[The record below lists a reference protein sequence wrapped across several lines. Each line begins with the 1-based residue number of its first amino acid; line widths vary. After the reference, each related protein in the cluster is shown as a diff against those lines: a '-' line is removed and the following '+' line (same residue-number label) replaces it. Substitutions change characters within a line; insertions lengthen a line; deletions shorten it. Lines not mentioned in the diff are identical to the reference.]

1 MKRSHVRYQITKSQ
15 KNLTKFTK
23 TLSCPQMYF
32 QPRPHLGSEIKLYG
46 LLLFLLSSDSFLFIY
61 LMYNLRVG
69 DSAGPTGW
77 GPGDPAGGVPRPTP
91 GDKQPTRRQGIQFI
105 SNIPISVMI
114 KVIRFMLV
122 KRDVHRLHFTETIGK
137 TIVFNF
143 ILYFSKLK
151 KHLFFR
157 KKNNCLD

>member
-1 MKRSHVRYQITKSQ
+1 MTSKNGQILNQRKEVMWGIKSQ
-15 KNLTKFTK
+15 NHKKNLTKFTK

-105 SNIPISVMI
+105 IDIPISVMI

-122 KRDVHRLHFTETIGK
+122 KRDVHRLQKQLEK
-137 TIVFNF
+137 R
-143 ILYFSKLK
+143 S
-151 KHLFFR
+151 FFVSF
-157 KKNNCLD
+157 CIF